1 MGLRPTNRDEN
12 LREFLRHLMKWRLSG
27 RGRWSSGAVE
37 AGPLSD
43 REHALERMS
52 VRRPVVS
59 TAAVV
64 RDRA

>member
-12 LREFLRHLMKWRLSG
+12 RRGFLRHPVKWRLSG

-43 REHALERMS
+43 PEHAFERMS
-52 VRRPVVS
+52 VRRPVVYDSGSS
-59 TAAVV
+59 T
-64 RDRA
+64 